1 MSTDDKVLTRKE
13 FPYKANMERN
23 GGYRVAIAGT
33 GAYVP
38 PKRLTNRD
46 LEKMVNTTDEW
57 ITKRTGIKERRIVED
72 GVASSDLASKAA
84 MRALKDAKVSPKDVQ
99 LIITST
105 ITPDSLFP
113 STSCYVQKHIG
124 AKNAGAFDVLAACAG
139 FIYALSIGEN
149 YVRAGMVDNVLVIGA
164 ETLSKVTDYTDRS
177 TCILFGDGAGAVLL
191 RRANGKHCSEVLSTH
206 LGADG
211 KHTDV
216 LTLPAGGSKI
226 PSTAKSIKERLHYI
240 KFRGREVFKLAIT
253 NLTKIMRKT
262 IDSSDYTVD
271 DFSLFI
277 LHQSNFR
284 IIEAT
289 MERLHIPPEKT
300 FFNIDKYGNTSS
312 ASIPIALDEVKKSG
326 RLKPGDLVLLAAFGG
341 GLTWSSSI
349 IRW

>member
-1 MSTDDKVLTRKE
+1 MKKNRG
-13 FPYKANMERN
+13 R
-23 GGYRVAIAGT
+23 RVKIAGM
-33 GAYVP
+33 GSYLP
-38 PKRLTNRD
+38 PKRLTNKD
-46 LEKMVNTTDEW
+46 LEKMVDTSDEW

-84 MRALKDAKVSPKDVQ
+84 MKALKDAKVSPKDVE

-105 ITPDSLFP
+105 ITPDNLFP
-113 STSCYVQKHIG
+113 STSCYVQNHIG

-149 YVRAGMVDNVLVIGA
+149 YVRSGMANNVLVIGA
-164 ETLSKVTDYTDRS
+164 ECLSKVTDYTDRT

-191 RRANGKHCSEVLSTH
+191 QRANGRFSSEVISTH

-226 PSTAKSIKERLHYI
+226 PTTSKSIKERLHYI
-240 KFRGREVFKLAIT
+240 KFRGREVFKLAIS
-253 NLTKIMRKT
+253 NLTKVMRKT
-262 IDSSDYTVD
+262 IDSSDYSVD

-289 MERLHIPPEKT
+289 MERLKIPPEKM

-312 ASIPIALDEVKKSG
+312 ASIPIALDEVKQSG
-326 RLKPGDLVLLAAFGG
+326 RLKRGDLVLLAAFGG

-349 IRW
+349 IKW